1 MNRLFEYCTGK
12 AAKAIQPCALMPT
25 SQGYRRAK
33 VLLKERF
40 GDEFTITQAWV
51 NMVTEGAPIK
61 LSNGE
66 GLQELADDLR
76 GCVETL
82 RAMNMIS
89 EIDSRVRILIII
101 NSLPN
106 YLQSRWRKEAV
117 SNRDNNGRYPSIE
130 YLVSFIEKT
139 AREVNDPVFSF
150 KAVNSSGQNYVSHD
164 KIDNNQ
170 SKKRGASFNI
180 QAGEKQE
187 NSSHANKSSCQYCGE
202 THRLSTCDKWKNM
215 PPRERFEVIKSNRLC
230 FNCVDFSNHSSQ
242 WCRKQRDCN
251 TGGCTR

>member
-1 MNRLFEYCTGK
+1 
-12 AAKAIQPCALMPT
+12 
-25 SQGYRRAK
+25 
-33 VLLKERF
+33 
-40 GDEFTITQAWV
+40 
-51 NMVTEGAPIK
+51 MVTEGAPTK
-61 LSNGE
+61 SSSGE

-82 RAMNMIS
+82 RAINMIS
-89 EIDSRVRILIII
+89 EIDSRVRMLIII

-117 SNRDNNGRYPSIE
+117 SNRDNNGRYTSIE

-139 AREVNDPVFSF
+139 AQEVNDPVFSF

-164 KIDNNQ
+164 QIDNNR

-187 NSSHANKSSCQYCGE
+187 KSSHANKSSCQYYGE
-202 THRLSTCDKWKNM
+202 TAFPKRTD
-215 PPRERFEVIKSNRLC
+215 
-230 FNCVDFSNHSSQ
+230 
-242 WCRKQRDCN
+242 
-251 TGGCTR
+251 